1 MKNDQETATQEGKSQ
16 SPFRNRQFLFIFV
29 IAFLV
34 YMSSTMLTLTLP
46 KYAND
51 LGATAQAVGLLAGMF
66 QIAALSMRPISG
78 QIVDNE
84 NRLIT
89 LRLVL
94 LVILISVFGLALSSK
109 YWMLIVFRAL
119 HGLAWGVGSTLFMTI
134 ASGCFPSKRMTAG
147 IGVYGLGQVFAQ
159 TIAPTFAVPVAL
171 RFGYG
176 TLYVGNIV
184 LISICLV
191 IALFMKIRSSKP
203 RLRSYSYNL
212 KKMIYLPATLPATM
226 TMVNSIAKS
235 SIRAFLVIFAA
246 TMDIV
251 NIGIFFTVQA
261 VTISVTRP
269 ILSKLADRFGLTRI
283 LIPCEIFTVAGLV
296 IVSFAHGLA
305 GFLMSECVR
314 SASPDKRVNASNTS
328 YVGTDIGGFVGSNL
342 AGIAVAYLGYRYMY
356 RVFALPV
363 IVLTVIY
370 TILQARRQRALD
382 AEAIQDG
389 IAS

>member
-1 MKNDQETATQEGKSQ
+1 
-16 SPFRNRQFLFIFV
+16 
-29 IAFLV
+29 
-34 YMSSTMLTLTLP
+34 
-46 KYAND
+46 
-51 LGATAQAVGLLAGMF
+51 
-66 QIAALSMRPISG
+66 
-78 QIVDNE
+78 
-84 NRLIT
+84 
-89 LRLVL
+89 
-94 LVILISVFGLALSSK
+94 
-109 YWMLIVFRAL
+109 
-119 HGLAWGVGSTLFMTI
+119 
-134 ASGCFPSKRMTAG
+134 MTAG

-305 GFLMSECVR
+305 GFLVASVIIGIGTSGEQPILMSECVR
-314 SASPDKRVNASNTS
+314 SASPDKRGNASNTS